1 MAQKVALT
9 TIDNPY
15 SPFTDF
21 VQWHLFDVEKGYNT
35 AQYLARMAKTSDE
48 LSDAE
53 NALEIE
59 RAIDRIVSIDP
70 LNIYIKVKEK

>member
-1 MAQKVALT
+1 MAQIVALT

-15 SPFTDF
+15 IPFTDF
-21 VQWHLFDVEKGYNT
+21 VQWHLFDVEKCYKT
-35 AQYLARMAKTSDE
+35 APQLARMDLRSDE
-48 LSDAE
+48 LSDAD